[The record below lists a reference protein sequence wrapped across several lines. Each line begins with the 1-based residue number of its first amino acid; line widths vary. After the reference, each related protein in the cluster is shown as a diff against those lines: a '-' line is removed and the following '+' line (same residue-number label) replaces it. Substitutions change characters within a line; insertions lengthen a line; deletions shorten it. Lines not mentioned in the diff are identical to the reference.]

1 MKTRRLTGILTAC
14 LSCLCLLAVWLLP
27 VRAEELPE
35 PTADFYVND
44 YAGIFTEQQRTELL
58 EAARAL
64 DRETTAQLVILT
76 VKTTGGQEISEYALE
91 VGRNWGIGSKDKDN
105 GVLLVLATEGRTVYV
120 SVGYGLEGALPDSKV
135 GRLLDQYAMPSYREN
150 NFADGTSRM
159 FWVLNNEI
167 RAEYGVGTAAVPDAI
182 AAAETTGKGM
192 SGSAAFGLVALFVIG
207 FLVALYLGIALLIIV
222 CRMLW
227 RVGKC
232 LYYLLSGKREQA
244 REYAREYLTGKA
256 ILLMVL
262 SAVLFAVTAT
272 SGVVGTGPKDR
283 DPRRGGSGRARGG
296 SSGSSGGGGSFGG
309 GGAGRK
315 F

>member
-27 VRAEELPE
+27 VRAEELPD

-64 DRETTAQLVILT
+64 DRETTAQLVVLT

-105 GVLLVLATEGRTVYV
+105 GVLLVLATEDRTVYV

-159 FWVLNNEI
+159 FWALNNEI
-167 RAEYGVGTAAVPDAI
+167 RTEYGVGTAAVPDAI
-182 AAAETTGKGM
+182 AATETTGKGT

-232 LYYLLSGKREQA
+232 LYYLLSGKRGQA